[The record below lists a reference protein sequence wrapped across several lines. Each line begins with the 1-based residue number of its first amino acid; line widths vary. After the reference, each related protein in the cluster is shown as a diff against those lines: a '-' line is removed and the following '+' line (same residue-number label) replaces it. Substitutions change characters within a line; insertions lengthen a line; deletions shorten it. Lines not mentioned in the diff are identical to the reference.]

1 MSVISTTQLMMIS
14 VAVLAS
20 CVFRM
25 PVFLFYYS
33 RRSSA
38 FIDSLL
44 TVSRWTLGCMNYA
57 VATQKRTL
65 LFHLPFPYLV
75 FLQKLYLSSLKAN
88 LYTLLIRHKSGF
100 LTCDGSFFR
109 ELFNFDRFILQL
121 YRS

>member
-1 MSVISTTQLMMIS
+1 MIPTTQLMMIS

-20 CVFRM
+20 CVFHM
-25 PVFLFYYS
+25 LVFLFYYS

-38 FIDSLL
+38 SIDSLL
-44 TVSRWTLGCMNYA
+44 TVSRWTLECMNYA
-57 VATQKRTL
+57 VVTRKRTL

-75 FLQKLYLSSLKAN
+75 FFQKLYFSGFKAN
-88 LYTLLIRHKSGF
+88 FYTLLIRHKSSF

-109 ELFNFDRFILQL
+109 ELFNFNTFILQL